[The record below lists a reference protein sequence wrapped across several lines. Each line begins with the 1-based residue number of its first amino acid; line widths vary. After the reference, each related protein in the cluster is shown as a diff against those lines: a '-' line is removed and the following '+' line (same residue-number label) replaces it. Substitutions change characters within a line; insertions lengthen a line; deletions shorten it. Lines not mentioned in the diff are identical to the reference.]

1 MLDHKGF
8 DLWADGY
15 DRSVNLSDDDNTY
28 PFAGYKRVLAR
39 IYEQVQQGCGTR
51 VLDIGF
57 GTGVLT
63 AKLYENG
70 YDITGIDFS
79 KRMIQIA
86 REKMPRARLIQY
98 DFSKGLPAEL
108 GDSKFDSIVCTYAIH
123 HLDDASKIVFLKEL
137 RKHLNPCGRIYV
149 GDIAFPTRA
158 ELNACRECCAD
169 EWDEDEIYF
178 VAGEIREKLCEAQFE
193 QISHCAGILM
203 LEAPGGI
210 SMIHEMTCRQMAE
223 QDIDLVVPLYMEHY
237 NTYEGGAWTH
247 DTTYKRIHQVWNRED
262 SLCMILEQG
271 SEVIGFVM
279 GYFEQYDDIQAYDL
293 VEIVIAHAHQG
304 KGIGTQFMG
313 LIEAKVKE
321 LGGAMI
327 QLQAVNDDMH
337 NQFYGNLGY
346 QDCKNLV
353 LKSKWL

>member
-39 IYEQVQQGCGTR
+39 IYEQVRQGSGTR

-79 KRMIQIA
+79 ERMLQIA

-137 RKHLNPCGRIYV
+137 RCHLNPGGRIYV

-158 ELNACRECCAD
+158 ELNACRERCAD
-169 EWDEDEIYF
+169 EWDEDEI
-178 VAGEIREKLCEAQFE
+178 
-193 QISHCAGILM
+193 
-203 LEAPGGI
+203 
-210 SMIHEMTCRQMAE
+210 
-223 QDIDLVVPLYMEHY
+223 
-237 NTYEGGAWTH
+237 
-247 DTTYKRIHQVWNRED
+247 
-262 SLCMILEQG
+262 
-271 SEVIGFVM
+271 
-279 GYFEQYDDIQAYDL
+279 
-293 VEIVIAHAHQG
+293 
-304 KGIGTQFMG
+304 
-313 LIEAKVKE
+313 
-321 LGGAMI
+321 
-327 QLQAVNDDMH
+327 
-337 NQFYGNLGY
+337 
-346 QDCKNLV
+346 
-353 LKSKWL
+353 